1 VAFRDA
7 GAVRRRF
14 IGHGHGRVER
24 DRIRVQF
31 IHGLESSPQ
40 GRKAQLFER
49 YFEACTKAMNTG
61 DFWGCV
67 EVQAKAIDEFHPDV
81 LVGSSFGG
89 AVAVALL
96 RRNQWRGPTV
106 LLAQAALRYDPDA
119 RLPNG
124 IPVIL
129 VHGLKDDVIDIED
142 SRKLARTGSPQLVRL
157 IEVDDGHE
165 LKALVDSGRLVEII
179 RQAATLNRN
188 R

>member
-1 VAFRDA
+1 M
-7 GAVRRRF
+7 
-14 IGHGHGRVER
+14 ER
-24 DRIRVQF
+24 DRIKVQF

-40 GRKAQLFER
+40 GRKAQLFQR
-49 YFEACTKAMNTG
+49 HFETCTKAMNTR

-67 EVQAKAIDEFHPDV
+67 ERQAKAIEEFRPQI

-106 LLAQAALRYDPDA
+106 LLAQAALRYDPEA
-119 RLPNG
+119 RLPEG
-124 IPVIL
+124 VPVIL

-142 SRKLARTGSPQLVRL
+142 SRKLARTGTPQMVQL

-165 LKALVDSGRLVEII
+165 LRASVDNGRLVEII
-179 RQAATLNRN
+179 QQAAARNRN
-188 R
+188 T